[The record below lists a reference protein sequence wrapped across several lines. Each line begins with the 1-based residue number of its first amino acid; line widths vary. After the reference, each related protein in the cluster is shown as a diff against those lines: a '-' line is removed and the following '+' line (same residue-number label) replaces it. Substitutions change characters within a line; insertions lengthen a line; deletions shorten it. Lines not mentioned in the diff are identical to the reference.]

1 MRAFLLF
8 LFCVTIFYA
17 DNYKDALAYLNKIRH
32 SSGLPALRVD
42 YRLKRA
48 AYAHARY
55 LAASGEKGHEE
66 RRGSKEYS
74 GMTPSS
80 RIVKAGYST
89 RVVVENISFGER
101 RYADSIDT
109 LLSTVYHRL
118 AFLDMRVDSIGI
130 ARAGRYRSVF
140 VYDMSLSS
148 IERLCGK
155 AHSSVE
161 GEYIYGV
168 CADSSIKLPA
178 GLFKKALR
186 DIESKSA
193 KIVCYPFEGA
203 RNIPLGFVHERPDP
217 VANLKNAG
225 YPITISF
232 NPAYYG
238 RVSMKSFRLY
248 RDGKRV
254 KGVKILSRA
263 NDPYAKL
270 RENTFVLIP
279 RNRLHKNSSYRVEFR
294 ANAGGKSLL
303 KSWSFHTGER

>member
-1 MRAFLLF
+1 MRALLLLF
-8 LFCVTIFYA
+8 FCITAFRA
-17 DNYKDALAYLNKIRH
+17 DSYKDALAYLNKIRH
-32 SSGLPALRVD
+32 SGGLPALRAD

-55 LAASGEKGHEE
+55 LAASAEKGHEE

-80 RIVKAGYST
+80 RIVKAGYSA

-109 LLSTVYHRL
+109 LFSTVYHRL

-155 AHSSVE
+155 AHSDLE

-168 CADSSIKLPA
+168 CANSSIK
-178 GLFKKALR
+178 FRQDSSKK
-186 DIESKSA
+186 
-193 KIVCYPFEGA
+193 
-203 RNIPLGFVHERPDP
+203 H
-217 VANLKNAG
+217 
-225 YPITISF
+225 
-232 NPAYYG
+232 
-238 RVSMKSFRLY
+238 
-248 RDGKRV
+248 
-254 KGVKILSRA
+254 
-263 NDPYAKL
+263 
-270 RENTFVLIP
+270 
-279 RNRLHKNSSYRVEFR
+279 
-294 ANAGGKSLL
+294 
-303 KSWSFHTGER
+303 